1 MRTFTKLCGTFAAP
15 ATAAGHTARMRPWL
29 LKLHRW
35 AALLFAIP
43 LAVILVTGLVLSFEP
58 WLVGRA
64 VEPGSVT
71 PARIEALLRRH
82 DPEGRAVGVAYRSYD
97 NTLTIGTGRGGTTV
111 DMASGQALAGPSL
124 VSRVLV
130 TARRMHETL
139 LLDAGRLVIASSAA
153 MLALVALGV
162 LMGWPRLANTLPG
175 WHKATAWGLLP
186 LIALSPLT
194 GLLVA
199 FGITFAGPAPNAAP
213 AQGAPLAL
221 AEAVRV
227 VGERHDLS
235 ALVWLRPQGPSVL
248 ARLVEGGEYRV
259 YAVSRQGTSA
269 LPRNWPR
276 LWHEGNF
283 AGAWSAFMNVVAS
296 AAITGLLV
304 TGVWLWAARRGRRS
318 ARLPSLV

>member
-1 MRTFTKLCGTFAAP
+1 MK
-15 ATAAGHTARMRPWL
+15 PWL

-35 AALLFAIP
+35 TALLFAIP

-58 WLVGRA
+58 WLVERA
-64 VEPGSVT
+64 IEPGSVT

-82 DPEGRAVGVAYRSYD
+82 DPEGRAVGVVYRSYD
-97 NTLTIGTGRGGTTV
+97 ATLTIGTGRGGATV
-111 DMASGQALAGPSL
+111 DMASGQALAGPS
-124 VSRVLV
+124 VMARVLV

-139 LLDAGRLVIASSAA
+139 LLDAGALVIAASAA
-153 MLALVALGV
+153 MLALVALGA

-186 LIALSPLT
+186 LIALSPLS

-199 FGITFAGPAPNAAP
+199 FGVANPASG
-213 AQGAPLAL
+213 QGAPLAL
-221 AEAVRV
+221 ADAVRV

-235 ALVWLRPQGPSVL
+235 TLVWLRPQGGRLL

-259 YAVSRQGTSA
+259 YAVSAQGTSA

-283 AGAWSAFMNVVAS
+283 AGPWSAWMNTAAS
-296 AAITGLLV
+296 LAMCGLLA
-304 TGVWLWAARRGRRS
+304 TGVWLWLTRRRRRS